1 MICKKIPLGNTDILW
16 FTDGWESDNIGTP
29 FDSSQGSTFTTS
41 TQQTELYTLTW
52 ACTLAKGKTVNI
64 YTDSRYAF
72 RAAQDFGML

>member
-41 TQQTELYTLTW
+41 TQQTELVL
-52 ACTLAKGKTVNI
+52 
-64 YTDSRYAF
+64 
-72 RAAQDFGML
+72 